1 MDRGDSMYYL
11 WSFSLETLRFEGK
24 KENDPWFI
32 CSFHKL
38 SWPPS
43 GLWNWLYDTCWC
55 KTLNRECWIAP
66 LRSAVARETHVN
78 VSFSAR
84 RVKVS
89 WLLKFSLS
97 LFPQAT
103 LGFFLP
109 FIIKHLQQMIGICG
123 VPSHVPPNFSP
134 AKTGSQH
141 GVTASQ
147 QSEGSPLCQLQWIF
161 LRFPLPW
168 PPWGIWA
175 QYPWCV

>member
-11 WSFSLETLRFEGK
+11 WSFSLEIMRFEGK
-24 KENDPWFI
+24 EENDPWFI

-43 GLWNWLYDTCWC
+43 GLWNWLCDTCWC
-55 KTLNRECWIAP
+55 KNLNRECWIAP
-66 LRSAVARETHVN
+66 LRSAVARETHVD
-78 VSFSAR
+78 VSSGAR

-89 WLLKFSLS
+89 WLLKLSLS

-103 LGFFLP
+103 LGFFPPLYHQTSQADDWNLWHTFP
-109 FIIKHLQQMIGICG
+109 HTSQLQPCIDRLSTWGNCLSVVTG
-123 VPSHVPPNFSP
+123 VSSVPAPVDLSPVPS
-134 AKTGSQH
+134 
-141 GVTASQ
+141 
-147 QSEGSPLCQLQWIF
+147 PL
-161 LRFPLPW
+161 